1 MPKYEVK
8 KDGVNFFSTKY
19 ASCFYSDDMVRKI
32 VASGYKIYKDGKI
45 YHPKS
50 KKKTEVVKT

>member
-8 KDGVNFFSTKY
+8 KDGAKYFSTKY
-19 ASCFYSDDMVRKI
+19 DSCFYSDDVVQKLFD
-32 VASGYKIYKDGKI
+32 SGYKVYKDGKI

-50 KKKTEVVKT
+50 KKKAKVVKP